1 MQPLENIKQK
11 ISHKIFVIN
20 LHLTCRRKAILMNLV
35 KQHPEYPYK
44 DIIDGAIGP
53 SRTPLQQIYMKD
65 TAYDDEFVKLGEVSQ
80 ICTI

>member
-1 MQPLENIKQK
+1 
-11 ISHKIFVIN
+11 
-20 LHLTCRRKAILMNLV
+20 MNLV